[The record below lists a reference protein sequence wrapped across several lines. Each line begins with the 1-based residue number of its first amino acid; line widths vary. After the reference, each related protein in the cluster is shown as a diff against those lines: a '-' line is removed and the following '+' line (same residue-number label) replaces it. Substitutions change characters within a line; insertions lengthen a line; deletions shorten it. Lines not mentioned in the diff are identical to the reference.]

1 MVGRDL
7 AVGFMPFLEHDE
19 VPKHPGGIG
28 FGLLMALHQVLYD
41 GNVKDALIAD
51 PLFG

>member
-1 MVGRDL
+1 
-7 AVGFMPFLEHDE
+7 MPLLEHNE
-19 VPKHPGGIG
+19 VPEHPGGVG
-28 FGLLMALHQVLYD
+28 FGLPMALHQVLND